1 MAWGVLDLGF
11 DSIYGMQISTGSD
24 DPRQV
29 VIKDFTLKK
38 FESKNCLSL
47 DVLLKEAKDSLA
59 YLKAEKLNGYKMT
72 LPNQPLFVKD
82 SLSVFQEYMT
92 KKAPDFYKKNTN
104 TNVFFGNYLGDTLL
118 PYVILI
124 LERTFSELDCRNDI
138 ELKRLK
144 ESGQILTQQSVKS
157 EQNVLPA
164 NYKEQY
170 IYIGLGSLVLLV
182 GLYVIAKK

>member
-1 MAWGVLDLGF
+1 MSPISIFVLL
-11 DSIYGMQISTGSD
+11 IIE
-24 DPRQV
+24 
-29 VIKDFTLKK
+29 LKILPNRK
-38 FESKNCLSL
+38 LLSL
-47 DVLLKEAKDSLA
+47 IIEL
-59 YLKAEKLNGYKMT
+59 KLNGYKMT

-104 TNVFFGNYLGDTLL
+104 TNVFFGNYLGDTIL

-124 LERTFSELDCRNDI
+124 LERTFSELDCRNKI
-138 ELKRLK
+138 EQIRLD
-144 ESGQILTQQSVKS
+144 ESGMLLTKQSAVS
-157 EQNVLPA
+157 ESNVLPSS
-164 NYKEQY
+164 YKEQY